1 MIQPTLIEQEQEQQ
15 QQQQQQQ
22 DIIPLTHSQPP
33 QPPQTPVRLVDIS
46 ITDDQVAFNLIVQF
60 VQLAHKRGAYQ
71 MEESSKI
78 WECLKRFQR

>member
-1 MIQPTLIEQEQEQQ
+1 MIQPTPNNNNSETNQDLIPTSSSSTTQ
-15 QQQQQQQ
+15 
-22 DIIPLTHSQPP
+22 QPP
-33 QPPQTPVRLVDIS
+33 IRLVDIP

-60 VQLAHKRGAYQ
+60 VQLAQKRGSYQ